1 MNLVLV
7 GYRGTGKSTVARLV
21 ALRLG
26 WEWLDADV
34 EVELRAGKSIAA
46 IFAAE
51 GETAFRD
58 LESEVLRSLVGRQR
72 LVLAA
77 GGGAVL
83 RPENRLILRQLGKVV
98 WLKADAP
105 TIQERL
111 VADETTAARRPHL
124 TASGGLAE
132 IVELLTRREPL
143 YRETCDFEIDT
154 VGRSPGEI
162 AEEIVALMQEHPL

>member
-1 MNLVLV
+1 MNLILI

-21 ALRLG
+21 ARRLG
-26 WEWLDADV
+26 WESLDADV
-34 EVELRAGKSIAA
+34 EVELRAGKPIAA
-46 IFAAE
+46 IFADE
-51 GETAFRD
+51 GEAAFRD
-58 LESEVLRSLVGRQR
+58 LESAVLQSLSGRDR

-83 RPENRLILRQLGKVV
+83 RPENRRLLKRLGKVV
-98 WLKADAP
+98 WLKADAQ

-111 VADETTAARRPHL
+111 SADETTAARRPNL

-132 IVELLTRREPL
+132 IVELLERREPL
-143 YRETCDFEIDT
+143 YRETADWKIDT

-162 AEEIVALMQEHPL
+162 AAEIVALTKGQLT